1 MSELLFAGEG
11 GRIER
16 TVLPGGIRII
26 TETVPGLQS
35 ETVGVWVGSGSR
47 HEPDV
52 AAGSTHFLEH
62 MLFKGT
68 ATRSPRDIARGLER
82 TGGDSNAVTS
92 KEYTCYYARCLVSDL
107 DAVGD
112 LLWDMVLRSTLDEG
126 EFERE
131 RGVIVEELAMAAD
144 DPTDQLFEDFEELAF
159 AGQPLGRPVGATR
172 EQIRV
177 LEHGVL
183 REHYEDAYAGPGLV
197 FAAAGGAS
205 HAEVVDQVVAH
216 IAGTSAAR
224 AFEERAEGRD
234 GGAAARARG
243 VGSGG
248 PLSGSAGAP
257 AVFTPGT
264 HVRERATEQQGII
277 LGTAGLHEGHDDR
290 FVHLV
295 LSNLLGGGMAS
306 RLFQRVREEHGLAY
320 SVQTMLS
327 QYSDAG
333 LFGVYAGCAPES
345 SDQVLDLVAKELV
358 GIAARAPG
366 DDEVDDVVS
375 QLAGGTV
382 LGLESTAVRM
392 NRIAR
397 HEMTGMPLL
406 SAETLIDRVRA
417 VTPAEIRAHAEV
429 LLSQEWALAA
439 VGPRGD
445 LRMPSLG

>member
-1 MSELLFAGEG
+1 MSEILSAGEG

-47 HEPDV
+47 HEADV

-68 ATRSPRDIARGLER
+68 ATRSALDIARGLER

-107 DAVGD
+107 ESVGE
-112 LLWDMVLRSTLDEG
+112 LLWDMVLRSTLDVD

-144 DPTDQLFEDFEELAF
+144 DPTDQLFEDFEQLAF
-159 AGQPLGRPVGATR
+159 ESQALGRPVGATR

-177 LEHGVL
+177 LEHEVL
-183 REHYEDAYAGPGLV
+183 REHYADAYAGPGLV

-205 HAEVVDQVVAH
+205 HAEVVDQVVRHVAGADAPGPGT
-216 IAGTSAAR
+216 AGT
-224 AFEERAEGRD
+224 GR
-234 GGAAARARG
+234 GAADPADA
-243 VGSGG
+243 
-248 PLSGSAGAP
+248 SA

-264 HVRERATEQQGII
+264 HVRQRMTEQQGLI
-277 LGTAGLHEGHDDR
+277 LGTQGLSEGHDDR

-306 RLFQRVREEHGLAY
+306 RLFQRIREEHGLAY
-320 SVQTMLS
+320 SVQTVLS
-327 QYSDAG
+327 QYSDVG

-345 SDQVLDLVAKELV
+345 ADQVLDLVGEELSR
-358 GIAARAPG
+358 IARAVPG

-397 HEMTGMPLL
+397 HELTGLPLL
-406 SAETLIDRVRA
+406 SAETLIEEVRR
-417 VTPAEIRAHAEV
+417 VTPEDIRAHAAG
-429 LLSQEWALAA
+429 LLAQEWALAT

-445 LRMPSLG
+445 LRIPQLG

>member
-1 MSELLFAGEG
+1 MSEILSAGEG

-16 TVLPGGIRII
+16 TVLPCGIRII

-47 HEPDV
+47 HEAEV

-68 ATRSPRDIARGLER
+68 GTRSPRDIARGLER

-107 DAVGD
+107 DAVGE
-112 LLWDMVLRSTLDEG
+112 LLWDMVLRSTLDEA

-144 DPTDQLFEDFEELAF
+144 DPTEQLFEDFEELTF

-172 EQIRV
+172 EQIRA
-177 LEHGVL
+177 LDHRVL
-183 REHYEDAYAGPGLV
+183 REHYAEAYAGPGLV

-205 HAEVVDQVVAH
+205 HDEVVDQVARH
-216 IAGTSAAR
+216 ITGSRAAR
-224 AFEERAEGRD
+224 ALAERTDGR
-234 GGAAARARG
+234 R
-243 VGSGG
+243 
-248 PLSGSAGAP
+248 SAPADAG
-257 AVFTPGT
+257 AVFTPGL

-277 LGTAGLHEGHDDR
+277 LGTEGLREGHDDR

-320 SVQTMLS
+320 SVHTVLS

-345 SDQVLDLVAKELV
+345 ADQVLELVADELV
-358 GIAARAPG
+358 RIARRAPEA
-366 DDEVDDVVS
+366 DEVDDVVS

-397 HEMTGMPLL
+397 HELTGIPLL
-406 SAETLIDRVRA
+406 SPEDLIERVRA
-417 VTPAEIRAHAEV
+417 VSPEQLRAHAGT
-429 LLSQEWALAA
+429 LLSQDWALAA

-445 LRMPSLG
+445 LRVPALD